1 MSPSP
6 DERAASTSE
15 AARSGAPAP
24 ASAPEAAASGPSAR
38 VREMLREM
46 RRFARGVL
54 GSDAYDKYV
63 HHHRIMGCEHPLLSE
78 KEFWRAK
85 YREQDENPGAR
96 CC

>member
-1 MSPSP
+1 MNA
-6 DERAASTSE
+6 D
-15 AARSGAPAP
+15 GHI
-24 ASAPEAAASGPSAR
+24 SAPSRGRADGPTAR
-38 VREMLREM
+38 ARELLQEM

-63 HHHRIMGCEHPLLSE
+63 HHHRISGCAHPLMSE

-85 YREQDENPGAR
+85 YRDQDENPGTR

>member
-1 MSPSP
+1 MISP
-6 DERAASTSE
+6 DSDPRRAACDAQAARPGVPKTLRERAVESWKE
-15 AARSGAPAP
+15 F
-24 ASAPEAAASGPSAR
+24 
-38 VREMLREM
+38 

-63 HHHRIMGCEHPLLSE
+63 HHHRITGCTHPLMTE
-78 KEFWRAK
+78 REFWRAK